1 MKNSDLI
8 DKEKQLEKLKKR
20 YTIGKV
26 KFDSVII
33 SDFYESLK
41 SVITSILYTDVSPKN
56 KFIITFNQWFDNSIL
71 NEKSIQPIYYPS
83 INKKNLN
90 DFENKFEKEFNTLPN
105 YLSLLSYD
113 LVGLIYY
120 LTLNDE
126 VIDVDKLFKKENI
139 FKGKIGI
146 FEIKNN
152 KINHKLNLYKIEDGE
167 LKKIF

>member
-1 MKNSDLI
+1 MK
-8 DKEKQLEKLKKR
+8 KQ
-20 YTIGKV
+20 
-26 KFDSVII
+26 
-33 SDFYESLK
+33 
-41 SVITSILYTDVSPKN
+41 
-56 KFIITFNQWFDNSIL
+56 FNQYTTLRLI
-71 NEKSIQPIYYPS
+71 
-83 INKKNLN
+83 KNLN

-167 LKKIF
+167 LKKFF

>member
-1 MKNSDLI
+1 M
-8 DKEKQLEKLKKR
+8 
-20 YTIGKV
+20 
-26 KFDSVII
+26 
-33 SDFYESLK
+33 
-41 SVITSILYTDVSPKN
+41 
-56 KFIITFNQWFDNSIL
+56 
-71 NEKSIQPIYYPS
+71 
-83 INKKNLN
+83 
-90 DFENKFEKEFNTLPN
+90 
-105 YLSLLSYD
+105 
-113 LVGLIYY
+113 VGLIYY